1 MTLNVGVIGAG
12 VWGKNHIRILS
23 EIEDVNLVK
32 IADLEEKNLNIAKTF
47 KIQTTLDHKEILNDP
62 EIAAVSI
69 CTPASTH
76 YKLIKEALEANKHV
90 LVEKPLALNSKDGEE
105 LVNLAKDKNKI
116 LMVGHIFRFNP
127 GVLRLKEEIKK
138 GTFGKVYF
146 MYGSRMGLMTP
157 RPDCGVIFDF
167 ALHDIDTFCFLL
179 DDIPM
184 EVTTISNSYTRT
196 DFDDVGFIT
205 LKFKDNVLANVG
217 VSWLSPVKVR
227 DLWLVGEKKSAKL
240 DYLTQELEIF
250 DKGVVDGSLEEQYK
264 SFGEFKLLT
273 KQGDDYKPNIE
284 NKEPLKEEILH
295 FIDCIT
301 NNKKP
306 IVDGSVGLEIIKI
319 IERAIKNV

>member
-1 MTLNVGVIGAG
+1 MVLNIGVIGAG
-12 VWGKNHIRILS
+12 VWGKNHIRVIS
-23 EIEDVNLVK
+23 EIGSANLIRV
-32 IADLEEKNLNIAKTF
+32 ADLEENSLNGLSKTF
-47 KIQTTLDHKEILNDP
+47 KIDVTKDYKDILNDS
-62 EIAAVSI
+62 EIEAVSI

-76 YKLIKEALEANKHV
+76 YKIIKDALEAGKHV

-105 LVNLAKDKNKI
+105 LVELAKDKGRI

-138 GTFGKVYF
+138 GTFGKIYF

-179 DDIPM
+179 DDLPI
-184 EVTTISNSYTRT
+184 EVNRVSNSYTRSK
-196 DFDDVGFIT
+196 FEDVGFVT
-205 LKFKDNVLANVG
+205 LKFKGNILANVG

-227 DLWLVGEKKSAKL
+227 ELWLVGEKKSAKL

-250 DKGVVDGSLEEQYK
+250 DRGIEERFEERYE
-264 SFGEFKLLT
+264 SFGAFKLIT
-273 KQGDDYKPNIE
+273 RQGDDYKPRIE

-295 FIDCIT
+295 FIDCVI

-306 IVDGSVGLEIIKI
+306 IVDGKVGVEIIKI
-319 IERAIKNV
+319 LERVIEK